1 MQIEVQPKEMGQER
15 DVWLINAGEHNVFFP
30 REHVFHSPGDVKVK
44 TRWVYQNMIKDLSI

>member
-44 TRWVYQNMIKDLSI
+44 TR